1 MNSCRFGSVSR
12 EVGGRG
18 ETKIKGARDHL
29 SLPKKF
35 YFSLSKSL
43 VVSSPRVVCLLYLCE
58 VQIIALQI
66 QSCFMWLLRLLK
78 HYIIN
83 NTSQK
88 NIFVCDVEVKW

>member
-1 MNSCRFGSVSR
+1 MTKLK
-12 EVGGRG
+12 
-18 ETKIKGARDHL
+18 TKIKGARDHL
-29 SLPKKF
+29 SLHILIKKC